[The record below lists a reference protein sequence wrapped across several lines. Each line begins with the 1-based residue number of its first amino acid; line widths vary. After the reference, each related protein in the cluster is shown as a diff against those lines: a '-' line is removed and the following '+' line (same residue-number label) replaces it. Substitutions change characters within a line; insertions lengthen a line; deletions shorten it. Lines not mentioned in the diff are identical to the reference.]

1 MANDMES
8 LHLPRLDLG
17 IFKSSCRYLERIGKP
32 SIPFQPPAWA
42 LPASRKPASVALID
56 VFKLNEVIASV
67 SVDTK
72 SYFVFGRNALV
83 CDIVLEH
90 CSISRMH
97 ACLVHHSDG
106 SAYIV
111 DLGSC
116 HGTFMDAEK
125 LEPLRPTLI
134 THGAQLRFGVSSRS
148 YRFKTFES
156 REQILRRLH
165 ATVGLHDDERLLQT
179 NTLLNRFV
187 SYRLDVPAQ
196 THQSVVHPHSRPP
209 ALRTVT
215 SRARAEA
222 ANRVASN
229 STDTNEDT
237 SQVEDESSSSSTSS
251 HRHSAENLDSFAM
264 VDIAEEP
271 SQRPLASRKRTRP
284 LSATDRTNQVFL
296 TFDMKR
302 VQFVVDPPTIIPPP
316 PPSDEAYDQ
325 HARSHVVANE
335 PDDVAMECD
344 DDDEYAAAVPPLL
357 NYGPMGDTPMD
368 EYMMENPFATVAPDS
383 GRCAMPL
390 SLQFPLC
397 SDRPS
402 LDFGRR
408 RSTIG

>member
-1 MANDMES
+1 MATEMES

-32 SIPFQPPAWA
+32 TIPFQPPLWA
-42 LPASRKPASVALID
+42 LPPSRKPTAVALID

-67 SVDTK
+67 NVDTK

-97 ACLVHHSDG
+97 ACLVHHADG
-106 SAYIV
+106 SVYIV

-156 REQILRRLH
+156 REQIIHRLRN
-165 ATVGLHDDERLLQT
+165 TVGLHDDERLLQT

-187 SYRLDVPAQ
+187 SYRLDVPAP
-196 THQSVVHPHSRPP
+196 THSVQPHQPS
-209 ALRTVT
+209 
-215 SRARAEA
+215 
-222 ANRVASN
+222 NRVASN
-229 STDTNEDT
+229 STDTNEDA
-237 SQVEDESSSSSTSS
+237 SAMDDEQPSSSSSSSS
-251 HRHSAENLDSFAM
+251 HSVRHSTEGLDSFAM

-271 SQRPLASRKRTRP
+271 PLLSRKRSRP
-284 LSATDRTNQVFL
+284 LSASDRSNQVFL
-296 TFDMKR
+296 TFDLKR
-302 VQFVVDPPTIIPPP
+302 VRFAMEPPIVIPN
-316 PPSDEAYDQ
+316 AYD
-325 HARSHVVANE
+325 AASHHIALE
-335 PDDVAMECD
+335 HDDVAMDCD
-344 DDDEYAAAVPPLL
+344 DVPPL

-368 EYMMENPFATVAPDS
+368 EFMMENPFATVAAPDS